1 MTAPDKLL
9 SALVCTFNRAGLLRG
24 TLESLCNQTLP
35 RDLFEVVVVDDG
47 SSDRTREVVAE
58 FSSRLP
64 LVASFQRNAGLA
76 SARNHALYL
85 SSGEIALLVDDDDLA
100 DPGLLERHLEA
111 HRRHPGPHVAV
122 LGHTRLA
129 PALAA
134 DPLMHFVTEVGGFL
148 FSYPTVKQGVE
159 LDFSHF
165 WGGRS
170 SCKRAFLMEHGVFNP
185 VFRFGCE
192 DIELAFRLS
201 RQGFKVVY
209 EASAVSVM
217 VRGIDFDGFC
227 RRLYRQG
234 QSNMVFSRLHPDAAV
249 QSWTEVEGALER
261 WRQLEPWYPALFQS
275 GHHLDRLARLRVEA
289 GLAPEALDLH
299 LLHAAYWTAFRASK
313 LKGIAEKA
321 MELDGPAATDQGLP
335 PASSPDHP
343 GPLGCK

>member
-1 MTAPDKLL
+1 MTAPRRLL
-9 SALVCTFNRAGLLRG
+9 SALVCTFNRAELLRG
-24 TLESLCNQTLP
+24 TLESLCGQTLP

-47 SSDRTREVVAE
+47 SRDRTRDVIAE

-64 LVASFQRNAGLA
+64 LVSSFQRNAGLA

-85 SSGEIALLVDDDDLA
+85 SSGEISLLVDDDDLA
-100 DPGLLERHLEA
+100 EPGLLQRHLEA
-111 HRRHPGPHVAV
+111 HRRHPAPHVAV

-129 PALAA
+129 PVLAG

-148 FSYPTVKQGVE
+148 FSYPTVQQGVE

-209 EASAVSVM
+209 EPSAISVM

-227 RRLYRQG
+227 RRLFRQG
-234 QSNMVFSRLHPDAAV
+234 QSNQVFSRLHPDAVV
-249 QSWTEVEGALER
+249 QAWTEVDGALER
-261 WRQLEPWYPALFQS
+261 WRKLEPRYPSLLRS
-275 GHHLDRLARLRVEA
+275 GHHLDRLARLRAEA

-321 MELDGPAATDQGLP
+321 MELQTRG
-335 PASSPDHP
+335 S
-343 GPLGCK
+343 